1 MEKKITIIDKTF
13 TPIVVRASVNS
24 AIYEDRGQQYGKQH
38 LLSDTE
44 IVCKAMDGLKEVG
57 TMKAHILQVLHHA
70 DHRRQRVDRRMD
82 GKLPAKQL
90 AINWLCQHNMNESRL
105 CDMQSRDNVAMVLP
119 ITTHLYID
127 RMDVEP
133 GHRNRGIATGMLDY
147 LISMFVP
154 ETICLFAQKEDAE
167 MQVMLKKMKFAEYN
181 IQAYDTPWKKK
192 DLYAKRLKRR
202 AR

>member
-13 TPIVVRASVNS
+13 TPIVVRVSVKS

-57 TMKAHILQVLHHA
+57 TMKAHILQVPTQSVAPSELMWSE
-70 DHRRQRVDRRMD
+70 DNP
-82 GKLPAKQL
+82 LPAKQL

>member
-1 MEKKITIIDKTF
+1 MRT
-13 TPIVVRASVNS
+13 VGSS
-24 AIYEDRGQQYGKQH
+24 KQH

-57 TMKAHILQVLHHA
+57 TMKAHILQVPTQSVAPSELMWA
-70 DHRRQRVDRRMD
+70 EDNP
-82 GKLPAKQL
+82 LPAKQL

-127 RMDVEP
+127 RVDVES